1 MFMSRIHTMPDVLT
15 RGAWPPGRTQVHGVT
30 LVELVVTLAVMA
42 ILVSLA
48 APSFT
53 RMLASDRLSTQTNE
67 LVMSLNV
74 AKSEAIK
81 RGLPTT
87 LRSRDQADLINFHR
101 GWQVFTDADA
111 DGTAATTVTEADGT
125 VLRENPALA
134 GTTTV
139 IRSTRVGANA
149 PFTYPAATSSLNGR
163 QFVTFNGRGGL
174 NSSTPAFF
182 RICDSA
188 NLTVPGRIVQ
198 VNMIGRIS
206 LESTTENCTL

>member
-1 MFMSRIHTMPDVLT
+1 MFMSRIYAGRDVPVQGY
-15 RGAWPPGRTQVHGVT
+15 RIGSRVRARGVT
-30 LVELVVTLAVMA
+30 LVELVVTLAIFA

-48 APSFT
+48 APSFV
-53 RMLASDRLSTQTNE
+53 RMVAADRMSTQTNE
-67 LVMSLNV
+67 LVGALNT
-74 AKSEAIK
+74 AKSESIK

-87 LRSRDQADLINFHR
+87 LRSKDDTNLINFHR

-134 GTTTV
+134 GATTV

-188 NLTVPGRIVQ
+188 NPTIPGRIVQ
-198 VNMIGRIS
+198 VNMVGRIS
-206 LESTTENCTL
+206 IDSTTEDCTL